1 LTLEQAHADMD
12 AISRNLEKQYPDE
25 DTDIGVGIVRMQDDL
40 VSDVRPVLIVLLVAV
55 VLVLLIG
62 CANVANL
69 LLARATGRAR
79 EISVR
84 NALGATR
91 LRLVRQ
97 LLTESILLAL
107 CGGISGLLLAW
118 WAVPVLLALS
128 PPEISSFQHIGLNSE
143 MLALSVVVSVIS
155 GLLFG
160 LAPALHASGSS
171 LSGSLKEGER
181 GSTSSRGKVRSGLAV
196 AEVGLSLVLLI
207 GAGLMIKSFVR
218 LMNVDPGFDPNHLLV
233 FSVGLPPSSTVAQQ
247 DAFYQ
252 QVEDRLRTVPGVQSV
267 GAVSRLPLAG
277 GNSGRG
283 FTIPGSNEGYNADI
297 RVTTPGYFETM
308 GIPLLKG
315 RRLTQNDSQNSAL
328 VAVVNETLAKTVF
341 PGQDPIGKYILDF
354 GPAKDKL
361 QIVGVIGNV
370 RHTGLEK
377 APRSEVYLPFGE
389 AHWPS
394 VFMVV
399 RSKTTDALALTAD
412 VQSAVWSVDRDIP
425 LANLRTMQDVVAN
438 SVLRRRFTMVLL
450 AIFAGL
456 AMLLSAVGLYGV
468 MSYTVSQRTHE
479 IGIRMAL
486 GARTSDVLKLVVGQ
500 GMGLTAAGLALGIV
514 ASLAATRL
522 LSGLLFGVSATDPLT
537 FGLVSA
543 LLAAVAMIANYVPAR
558 RAVQVDPMV
567 ALRDE

>member
-1 LTLEQAHADMD
+1 
-12 AISRNLEKQYPDE
+12 
-25 DTDIGVGIVRMQDDL
+25 
-40 VSDVRPVLIVLLVAV
+40 
-55 VLVLLIG
+55 
-62 CANVANL
+62 
-69 LLARATGRAR
+69 
-79 EISVR
+79 
-84 NALGATR
+84 
-91 LRLVRQ
+91 
-97 LLTESILLAL
+97 
-107 CGGISGLLLAW
+107 
-118 WAVPVLLALS
+118 
-128 PPEISSFQHIGLNSE
+128 